1 MLNYSSMCIID
12 IMETPM
18 IEVMQDVKGSVGQVP
33 GFGGL
38 EPSAPVL
45 VSRFQVGTSSNFLE
59 LDSPFKKK
67 KSWNWTATTGFELFQ
82 NPNWGLRVWVK
93 MLSTTKVVI

>member
-1 MLNYSSMCIID
+1 
-12 IMETPM
+12 M
-18 IEVMQDVKGSVGQVP
+18 IEIMQDVKGSVGQVL

-59 LDSPFKKK
+59 LDSPF
-67 KSWNWTATTGFELFQ
+67 
-82 NPNWGLRVWVK
+82 
-93 MLSTTKVVI
+93 